1 MIPPHQ
7 EGFYTDDVAAA
18 NELHKLHEDV
28 VEPVVEQLVQERRSK
43 ARDDLKITRG
53 FCQDR
58 LVAALD
64 GRAHEGLEGGR
75 GAGRGRVPRVLDPRL
90 VPARLEIL
98 SEVVRRRAAA
108 TRTRPPPTTPTD
120 DDDDAGAGPR
130 LHVIDAAFTL
140 HDDPDVDVQARWRGA
155 PEVRGPQGGASAFRV
170 LRGRASCLAQDPLRK
185 KMVDSADAIAR
196 AVGQIEAH
204 ARATESEPNEFSG
217 RNLEASA
224 GRAVVARLSRNIGLR
239 PSVYLSFKAARK
251 KPGELLDRADTNR
264 SEERDTLSRDLGLA
278 VDEYLA
284 TTGEHFHD
292 AFHPIRQARNFFG
305 FSSASLSGRGDEG
318 AAEDATDVKPGGAK
332 RKAAPA
338 AKGKATA
345 AARRQRQGQGAP
357 AAKGKATPAAKGKA
371 TPAAK
376 GKATP
381 AAKGK
386 ATPAAKGK
394 APAAKGDAS
403 AKGAARRPRTAK
415 RPRAGI
421 PPGRR
426 PRPTRK
432 PRPRPRQPRKRGKS
446 NHVDSSDLTP
456 GILIAVNIGKR
467 GPTSTFV
474 FPRLKQAVVLYH
486 GDTLVF
492 DSKEA
497 HCLAQRPAAARP
509 RRTGTAALAVPDAPT
524 AVVLGEAY
532 DAASL
537 SVAWQPPFLD
547 GGATIS
553 AYRVEIDSSAGF
565 DFHGDDYRVDEVAF
579 VHEVQTVTT
588 HFRAAESQRRGTFT
602 LSWGGKTTA
611 HLDHDASADEVA
623 DAVSR
628 LTGVWDVGVP
638 PVRVTR
644 SRAARGYAWRVQF
657 VGVYGNVGLLTADD
671 SYLIGDDAR
680 IEVEEVT
687 EGYCDVVSG
696 GFSYE
701 VQTVQVDALSTVSG
715 SFKLSFEGQ
724 ETASIAADARDRAHT
739 LTQGAQDAS
748 LMVSDTADLSPSST
762 AEVVITE
769 RIKGADAFRY
779 AFDGLDAGKEYF
791 ARVTAYNSAGYG
803 PCRPS
808 RRRRR
813 ARSRASGHRRRRRRL
828 RHALDVTW
836 TPPNDDGGAPVLGY
850 DIEWYSEETQDE
862 VQVVTLS
869 ASDGAAEIQSVT
881 TEADT
886 DGLSGYF
893 TLELRGETTEIISVD
908 APAEGEGSVKTALER
923 LSSSGEIEVSRDYS
937 SRVVRGVSVA
947 AGEGKGFIEV
957 SKGAFHQTGSS
968 RLDQNDLVFV
978 AGEQFRVRQIDY
990 GAGRLELGSLDDFT
1004 TPAYF
1009 AGANVTDAPLTT
1021 WAFGYEWTVTF
1032 AGLVGEQPPRRQGGG
1047 PLGGTSPV
1055 LKVERPLRQAPL
1067 KGTFALG
1074 FEGDATP
1081 PLSHD
1086 ATAADVEA
1094 ALEQLSTI
1102 TDADTNQGSL
1112 EATMD
1117 ALDADLASVV
1127 PTFDIS
1133 WDITDCGSA
1142 EGVNFCQLG
1151 FMIDAD
1157 GVGVNV
1163 TRTREIVGD
1172 VQAGDGSGTSCAS
1185 CTGVYHV
1192 EYRVTFT
1199 GRHHRGNVPSIALTT
1214 SSALSTYSSTYGGYT
1229 AVSGSDTIGYLSSC
1243 CDSTCS
1249 SSCPDELGPVY
1260 LDDQVTVKKGDW
1272 VRLGTTSDSYYEV
1285 DKVYGDGSYQANVSF
1300 ATAYAGST
1308 AVLTDAEVGVFYS
1321 DPSSDDGVSSACAT
1335 SRVRS
1340 TDVINVDA
1348 SAATWSS
1355 TLRSVATIESASDYL
1370 VVTAAKPLPGN
1381 GSYVGL
1387 YVDVEFLAQHG
1398 DLKPMVCDTSY
1409 LTASSDATSAY
1420 CNVTTLQDG
1429 SLADGDFSLTTYWPN
1444 ERVAKPS
1451 PFNATGLRWN
1461 SPSDTMD
1468 AVMERVGAGD
1478 GVSLAFGLVDVSRS
1492 AYTPSTDTRWSGGYA
1507 WTVTFLQG
1515 TTPAVVNEVLRTGS
1529 TPFSGTFSVAFN
1541 GAKTEEMEWQEA
1553 ADEVEYVIEKLDTIG
1568 DKVQLEFERP
1578 LSDGGTNLSHYLIEY
1593 DTSDTFSSPKV
1604 FDVSASERL
1613 GGGVEPDGPRGRAG
1627 PRHVLF
1633 DRSALSGPFFLTVSA
1648 SDGVAE
1654 THSVIYYFVVRGS
1667 AASTA
1672 RRRLVGV
1679 RTLNGVSSF
1688 RSPGADARAAHGEFR
1703 FPSVRLVAARP

>member
-98 SEVVRRRAAA
+98 SEVVRRRALWRRGHAPAA
-108 TRTRPPPTTPTD
+108 DDTADD

-338 AKGKATA
+338 AKGKATPA
-345 AARRQRQGQGAP
+345 AKRKAAP

-386 ATPAAKGK
+386 ATPAAKRK
-394 APAAKGDAS
+394 ATPAAKGKATPAKRRRRRQGAPAPEAKDGKA
-403 AKGAARRPRTAK
+403 AKGGNPTGAK
-415 RPRAGI
+415 A
-421 PPGRR
+421 
-426 PRPTRK
+426 
-432 PRPRPRQPRKRGKS
+432 
-446 NHVDSSDLTP
+446 
-456 GILIAVNIGKR
+456 
-467 GPTSTFV
+467 
-474 FPRLKQAVVLYH
+474 
-486 GDTLVF
+486 
-492 DSKEA
+492 EA
-497 HCLAQRPAAARP
+497 DAEAEAEAKAAA
-509 RRTGTAALAVPDAPT
+509 
-524 AVVLGEAY
+524 EARKK
-532 DAASL
+532 L
-537 SVAWQPPFLD
+537 
-547 GGATIS
+547 
-553 AYRVEIDSSAGF
+553 RGF
-565 DFHGDDYRVDEVAF
+565 DFHGDYRVDEVAF

-611 HLDHDASADEVA
+611 HLDHDASAGEVA
-623 DAVSR
+623 DA
-628 LTGVWDVGVP
+628 
-638 PVRVTR
+638 
-644 SRAARGYAWRVQF
+644 AF

-671 SYLIGDDAR
+671 SLPHRRRRAR
-680 IEVEEVT
+680 AVEEVT

-724 ETASIAADARDRAHT
+724 ETASIAVDARPRSSSSTLEALDTIFTANVVAEDYEPSKGPRLWTVTYTHQAHT

-791 ARVTAYNSAGYG
+791 ARPGLPA
-803 PCRPS
+803 PS
-808 RRRRR
+808 P
-813 ARSRASGHRRRRRRL
+813 SPVASGTS
-828 RHALDVTW
+828 LDVTW

-869 ASDGAAEIQSVT
+869 GVRRARRSSPST

-908 APAEGEGSVKTALER
+908 APAEGEGS
-923 LSSSGEIEVSRDYS
+923 
-937 SRVVRGVSVA
+937 
-947 AGEGKGFIEV
+947 GKGFIEV

-990 GAGRLELGSLDDFT
+990 GAGPPRASARSLDDFHD
-1004 TPAYF
+1004 AAAF
-1009 AGANVTDAPLTT
+1009 RGANVTDAPLTT

-1032 AGLVGEQPPRRQGGG
+1032 AGLVGGVRFG
-1047 PLGGTSPV
+1047 
-1055 LKVERPLRQAPL
+1055 QAPL

-1102 TDADTNQGSL
+1102 TDVVVARAVNNNATLQLPGRLRHQRGDAFGFYLLQADTNQGSL

-1151 FMIDAD
+1151 VDEDSAIGTISCDSDPTNDCIAASIDLYDSSNALMSTADMETALNAMSYSGTQFMIDAD

-1163 TRTREIVGD
+1163 TRARDRE
-1172 VQAGDGSGTSCAS
+1172 
-1185 CTGVYHV
+1185 
-1192 EYRVTFT
+1192 R
-1199 GRHHRGNVPSIALTT
+1199 
-1214 SSALSTYSSTYGGYT
+1214 
-1229 AVSGSDTIGYLSSC
+1229 
-1243 CDSTCS
+1243 
-1249 SSCPDELGPVY
+1249 
-1260 LDDQVTVKKGDW
+1260 
-1272 VRLGTTSDSYYEV
+1272 
-1285 DKVYGDGSYQANVSF
+1285 SF

-1468 AVMERVGAGD
+1468 AG
-1478 GVSLAFGLVDVSRS
+1478 
-1492 AYTPSTDTRWSGGYA
+1492 
-1507 WTVTFLQG
+1507 
-1515 TTPAVVNEVLRTGS
+1515 
-1529 TPFSGTFSVAFN
+1529 GTFSVAFN

-1604 FDVSASERL
+1604 FDVSASE
-1613 GGGVEPDGPRGRAG
+1613 
-1627 PRHVLF
+1627 
-1633 DRSALSGPFFLTVSA
+1633 
-1648 SDGVAE
+1648 

>member
-1 MIPPHQ
+1 M
-7 EGFYTDDVAAA
+7 A
-18 NELHKLHEDV
+18 
-28 VEPVVEQLVQERRSK
+28 RRS
-43 ARDDLKITRG
+43 
-53 FCQDR
+53 
-58 LVAALD
+58 
-64 GRAHEGLEGGR
+64 
-75 GAGRGRVPRVLDPRL
+75 
-90 VPARLEIL
+90 
-98 SEVVRRRAAA
+98 
-108 TRTRPPPTTPTD
+108 
-120 DDDDAGAGPR
+120 
-130 LHVIDAAFTL
+130 
-140 HDDPDVDVQARWRGA
+140 
-155 PEVRGPQGGASAFRV
+155 GGA
-170 LRGRASCLAQDPLRK
+170 
-185 KMVDSADAIAR
+185 
-196 AVGQIEAH
+196 E
-204 ARATESEPNEFSG
+204 
-217 RNLEASA
+217 
-224 GRAVVARLSRNIGLR
+224 
-239 PSVYLSFKAARK
+239 
-251 KPGELLDRADTNR
+251 
-264 SEERDTLSRDLGLA
+264 
-278 VDEYLA
+278 
-284 TTGEHFHD
+284 
-292 AFHPIRQARNFFG
+292 FFG

-338 AKGKATA
+338 PR
-345 AARRQRQGQGAP
+345 ARRRRRQAQGGASG
-357 AAKGKATPAAKGKA
+357 KGKATPAAKGKA

-386 ATPAAKGK
+386 ATPAAKRK
-394 APAAKGDAS
+394 ATPAAKGKATPAARARRRRRPGAPAPEAKDGKA
-403 AKGAARRPRTAK
+403 AKGGNPTGAKAEADAEAEAEAKAAAEARKKVRALF
-415 RPRAGI
+415 RAGSSVVSQAVYA
-421 PPGRR
+421 
-426 PRPTRK
+426 K
-432 PRPRPRQPRKRGKS
+432 DACVS

-497 HCLAQRPAAARP
+497 HCLGLPHGRVSRRGGVCADAVAPRGAAARRRRAGSGRAADGELQRKCGRRRRHGRAREAAATFLTQPSDPPLRVLDGLARP
-509 RRTGTAALAVPDAPT
+509 RAVPDAPT

-724 ETASIAADARDRAHT
+724 ETASIAVDASAIEFKYALEALDTIFTANVVAEDYEPSKGPRLWTVTYTHQAHT

-803 PCRPS
+803 PVSSVATATPRTQPGLPGTV
-808 RRRRR
+808 
-813 ARSRASGHRRRRRRL
+813 AVAVASGTS
-828 RHALDVTW
+828 LDVTW

-869 ASDGAAEIQSVT
+869 ASDGVAEIQSVT

-990 GAGRLELGSLDDFT
+990 GAGRLELGSLGDFT
-1004 TPAYF
+1004 TPACRGRQPTTTRSPSATSGDVSTMY
-1009 AGANVTDAPLTT
+1009 ALDDMLTGPDAAARVATFTHGKDPDHYAVGDTPEVQ
-1021 WAFGYEWTVTF
+1021 AFGFY
-1032 AGLVGEQPPRRQGGG
+1032 LLQ
-1047 PLGGTSPV
+1047 
-1055 LKVERPLRQAPL
+1055 
-1067 KGTFALG
+1067 
-1074 FEGDATP
+1074 
-1081 PLSHD
+1081 
-1086 ATAADVEA
+1086 
-1094 ALEQLSTI
+1094 
-1102 TDADTNQGSL
+1102 ADTNQGSL

-1151 FMIDAD
+1151 VDEDSAIGTISCDSDPTNDCIAASIDLYDSSNALMSTADMETALNAMSYSGTQFMIDAD

-1163 TRTREIVGD
+1163 AAREIVGD

-1214 SSALSTYSSTYGGYT
+1214 SSALSTCSSTYGGYT

-1249 SSCPDELGPVY
+1249 SSCPDELGPCHR
-1260 LDDQVTVKKGDW
+1260 QKGDW

-1285 DKVYGDGSYQANVSF
+1285 DKVYGDGSYQANVF

-1308 AVLTDAEVGVFYS
+1308 AVLTDAESVRGGV
-1321 DPSSDDGVSSACAT
+1321 VL
-1335 SRVRS
+1335 
-1340 TDVINVDA
+1340 DA
-1348 SAATWSS
+1348 
-1355 TLRSVATIESASDYL
+1355 RSVATIESASDYL

-1604 FDVSASERL
+1604 FDVSASEVGSSTSRR
-1613 GGGVEPDGPRGRAG
+1613 PRSRPRPSRDGPSVVYATGLSAGTLYYVRVAAVNTVGTSAWVAASNPTAPAAAPDRVTFSSTG
-1627 PRHVLF
+1627 PR
-1633 DRSALSGPFFLTVSA
+1633 SGPF
-1648 SDGVAE
+1648 DGLR
-1654 THSVIYYFVVRGS
+1654 VRRRRGDPFRHLLLRGPWLRRVDG
-1667 AASTA
+1667 ASTPRRRA
-1672 RRRLVGV
+1672 HAQRRLV
-1679 RTLNGVSSF
+1679 LPLA
-1688 RSPGADARAAHGEFR
+1688 RSRGAHGEFR
-1703 FPSVRLVAARP
+1703 FPASGS